1 MSLKM
6 QMNTNF
12 KKLCDH
18 EKEIKNDW
26 YWKFQ
31 SKKLKTIL
39 LDQIA
44 IIKINISTST
54 KQHDCLQNMVENS

>member
-1 MSLKM
+1 M

-12 KKLCDH
+12 KKLC
-18 EKEIKNDW
+18 EIEEEIKNDW

-31 SKKLKTIL
+31 SKTLKTIL

-44 IIKINISTST
+44 MNKINISTFT
-54 KQHDCLQNMVENS
+54 KQHDCLQNMVDNS